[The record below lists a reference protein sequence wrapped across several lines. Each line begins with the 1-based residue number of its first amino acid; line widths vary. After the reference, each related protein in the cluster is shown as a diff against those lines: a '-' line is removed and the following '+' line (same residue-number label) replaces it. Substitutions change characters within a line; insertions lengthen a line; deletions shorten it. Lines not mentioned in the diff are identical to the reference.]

1 MRKGLR
7 LGGDTEKA
15 KGGGDIEMKGINSE
29 WRCEE
34 CDTVTSDHLSYFL
47 TADLAFITSQQQRYG
62 NYMGDFLS

>member
-1 MRKGLR
+1 
-7 LGGDTEKA
+7 
-15 KGGGDIEMKGINSE
+15 MKGINSE